1 MHLLLTLPIAT
12 KVSPFT
18 VSSQEK
24 PLGKAVTKLI
34 EEFFSFLLKIS
45 NYFNRLTPEQQ
56 ALLSTGILLIFIVIF
71 AVIMVV
77 LVAVFDRNQRATAA
91 DYARLHDQEIRNQVA
106 ARKRQLAD
114 AEKARNHQPFK
125 LKFIELLYQVFR

>member
-1 MHLLLTLPIAT
+1 MHLLSALPIAA
-12 KVSPFT
+12 KISPFT
-18 VSSQEK
+18 VSPQEK

-34 EEFFSFLLKIS
+34 EEFLSFLFRL
-45 NYFNRLTPEQQ
+45 NNRFNRLPPEQQ
-56 ALLSTGILLIFIVIF
+56 GLLSTGIILVFIVIF

-77 LVAVFDRNQRATAA
+77 LVAVFDHNQRSTAA